1 MAKTSHFSFTNTQD
15 STNKITLKTLG
26 LVSNYAVSADTA
38 NQAILN
44 NKTAAIDAQELVS
57 FRTLSVKDVANNL
70 DIRNPAPVRSGVQY
84 GVQIEEVYITEDSDD
99 PSFRIDEPIVLSINI
114 RHPKSG
120 NITEDVV
127 AEVFKRAISTFV
139 KADGSWRFGDLMRS
153 AERPITD

>member
-1 MAKTSHFSFTNTQD
+1 MAKTSRFSFTNTQD
-15 STNKITLKTLG
+15 SANEITLKALG

-38 NQAILN
+38 NQAVLN
-44 NKTAAIDAQELVS
+44 NKTADIDAQELVS
-57 FRTLSVKDVANNL
+57 FRTLSVKEVANNL

-84 GVQIEEVYITEDSDD
+84 GVQLEEVYITEDTEDA
-99 PSFRIDEPIVLSINI
+99 SFRVDEPIVLSINI

-120 NITEDVV
+120 NITESVV

-153 AERPITD
+153 AERPIAD